1 MDKVKLG
8 FIGTGGMAGAHMNN
22 LKDNFEDVEFCAM
35 CDISEDRAKQRAEEF
50 GGNAYTDYR
59 VMYDKEDLD
68 AVYICTPPF
77 AHGEQERIACEQGVA
92 MFIEKPIHS
101 ELEPAIIINEY
112 VEQSGVVTSVGYHWR
127 YGGNAQNAKAMLE
140 EQPQIL
146 GALGYW
152 MGGMPGTPWWR
163 VRAES
168 GGQHVEQTTHIFD
181 LARFLVGS
189 DGKTVHGVAA
199 SGSMAHIENYDID
212 DISMVNIEFKN
223 GAVANIVSAC
233 AMEGFGRVHLE
244 VFTRGLV
251 VTVGGANE
259 VNRGGET
266 EALSNEGGEDR
277 DRVFIDAVKSG
288 DTSNILSPYSDA
300 LETLRIMLAASTS
313 FRTGKA
319 VDL

>member
-8 FIGTGGMAGAHMNN
+8 FIGTGGMAGAHMRN
-22 LKDNFEDVEFCAM
+22 LKDNFEDVDFTAM
-35 CDISEDRAKQRAEEF
+35 CDISEDRAQQRAEEF
-50 GGNAYTDYR
+50 GGNSYSDYR

-77 AHGEQERIACEQGVA
+77 AHGEQERIACEQGIA

-101 ELEPAIIINEY
+101 ELEPAIIINED
-112 VEQSGVVTSVGYHWR
+112 VERSGVITSVGYHWR
-127 YGGNAQNAKAMLE
+127 YGGNAQNAKAMLDA
-140 EQPQIL
+140 QPQIL

-199 SGSMAHIENYDID
+199 SGSMEHIENYDID

-223 GAVANIVSAC
+223 GAVANIVSSC

-259 VNRGGET
+259 VNKGGET
-266 EALSNEGGEDR
+266 EPLSSDSGQDR

-288 DTSNILSPYSDA
+288 DRSEILSDYSDA

>member
-8 FIGTGGMAGAHMNN
+8 FIGTGGMASAHMRN
-22 LKDNFEDVEFCAM
+22 LKDGFEDVEFCAM

-77 AHGEQERIACEQGVA
+77 AHGEQERIACEQGIA
-92 MFIEKPIHS
+92 MFIEKPVHS

-112 VEQSGVVTSVGYHWR
+112 VEQSGVITSVGYHWR
-127 YGGNAQNAKAMLE
+127 YGGNAQNAKAMLG

-199 SGSMAHIENYDID
+199 SGSMTHIENYDID

-233 AMEGFGRVHLE
+233 AMEGVNRVHLE

-251 VTVGGANE
+251 VTVGGLNE

-266 EALSNEGGEDR
+266 EPLPNGGGADR
-277 DRVFIDAVKSG
+277 DRVFIDAVKTG
-288 DTSNILSPYSDA
+288 DTSQILSPYSDA

-319 VDL
+319 IDL

>member
-8 FIGTGGMAGAHMNN
+8 FIGTGGMAGAHMRN
-22 LKDNFEDVEFCAM
+22 LTDNFKDVEFSAM

-50 GGNAYTDYR
+50 GGNAYSDYR

-77 AHGEQERIACEQGVA
+77 AHGEQERIACEQGIA

-101 ELEPAIIINEY
+101 ELEPAIIINEDI
-112 VEQSGVVTSVGYHWR
+112 ERSGVITSVGYHWR
-127 YGGNAQNAKAMLE
+127 YGGNAQNAKEMLDA
-140 EQPQIL
+140 QPQIL

-152 MGGMPGTPWWR
+152 IGGMPGTPWWR

-199 SGSMAHIENYDID
+199 SGSMEHIENYDID

-223 GAVANIVSAC
+223 GAVANIVSSC

-259 VNRGGET
+259 VNKGGET
-266 EALSNEGGEDR
+266 ESLSNEGGQDR

-288 DTSNILSPYSDA
+288 DSSKILSPYSDA

>member
-1 MDKVKLG
+1 MDKEKLG
-8 FIGTGGMAGAHMNN
+8 FIGTGGMAG
-22 LKDNFEDVEFCAM
+22 
-35 CDISEDRAKQRAEEF
+35 AEEF

-77 AHGEQERIACEQGVA
+77 AHGEQERIACEQGIA

-101 ELEPAIIINEY
+101 ELEPAIIINED
-112 VEQSGVVTSVGYHWR
+112 VERSGVITSVGYHWR
-127 YGGNAQNAKAMLE
+127 YGGNAQNAKEMLDA
-140 EQPQIL
+140 QPQIL

-168 GGQHVEQTTHIFD
+168 GGQHVEQTTHLFD

-199 SGSMAHIENYDID
+199 SGSMEHIENYDID
-212 DISMVNIEFKN
+212 DISMVNIAFKN
-223 GAVANIVSAC
+223 GAVANIVSCC
-233 AMEGFGRVHLE
+233 AMEGFNRVNLE

-251 VTVGGANE
+251 VTVGGSNE
-259 VNRGGET
+259 VNKGGET
-266 EALSNEGGEDR
+266 EPLSNDGGQDR

-288 DTSNILSPYSDA
+288 DSSKILSPYSDA

>member
-8 FIGTGGMAGAHMNN
+8 FIGTGGMASAHMRN
-22 LKDNFEDVEFCAM
+22 LKDNFEDVEFSAM
-35 CDISEDRAKQRAEEF
+35 CDISEDRATARAEEF
-50 GGNAYTDYR
+50 GGNAYADYR

-77 AHGEQERIACEQGVA
+77 AHGEQERIACEQGIA

-101 ELEPAIIINEY
+101 ELEPAIIINED
-112 VEQSGVVTSVGYHWR
+112 VERSGVITSVGYHWR

-152 MGGMPGTPWWR
+152 IGGMPGTPWWR

-199 SGSMAHIENYDID
+199 SGSMTHIENYDID

-233 AMEGFGRVHLE
+233 ATEGFGRVHLE

-251 VTVGGANE
+251 VTVGGSNE

-266 EALSNEGGEDR
+266 EPLSNDGGADR
-277 DRVFIDAVKSG
+277 DRVFIDAVKS
-288 DTSNILSPYSDA
+288 DDSSQILSPYSDA

>member
-8 FIGTGGMAGAHMNN
+8 FIGTGGMASAHMRN
-22 LKDNFEDVEFCAM
+22 LKDNFDDVEFSAM

-77 AHGEQERIACEQGVA
+77 AHGEQERIACEQGIA

-101 ELEPAIIINEY
+101 ELEPAIIINEDI
-112 VEQSGVVTSVGYHWR
+112 QRSGVITSVGYHWR

-140 EQPQIL
+140 AEPQIL

-152 MGGMPGTPWWR
+152 IGGLPGTPWWR
-163 VRAES
+163 VRAQS

-181 LARFLVGS
+181 LARFLLGS

-199 SGSMAHIENYDID
+199 SGTMTDVENYDVD

-223 GAVANIVSAC
+223 GTVANIVSCC
-233 AMEGFGRVHLE
+233 AMQGFGRVQLE

-251 VTVGGANE
+251 VTVGGPNQ
-259 VNRGGET
+259 VNRDGET
-266 EALSNEGGEDR
+266 ESLSNEDGQDR

-288 DTSNILSPYSDA
+288 DSSQILSSYSDA

>member
-8 FIGTGGMAGAHMNN
+8 FIGTGGMAGAHMRN
-22 LKDNFEDVEFCAM
+22 LKDNFEDVDFTAM
-35 CDISEDRAKQRAEEF
+35 CDISEDRAQQRAEEF
-50 GGNAYTDYR
+50 GGNSYSDYR

-77 AHGEQERIACEQGVA
+77 AHGEQERIACEQGIA

-101 ELEPAIIINEY
+101 ELEPAIIINDY
-112 VEQSGVVTSVGYHWR
+112 IEQTGVITSVGYHWR
-127 YGGNAQNAKAMLE
+127 YGGNAQNAKAMLDA
-140 EQPQIL
+140 QPQIL

-199 SGSMAHIENYDID
+199 SGSMEHIENYDID

-223 GAVANIVSAC
+223 GAVANIVSSC

-259 VNRGGET
+259 VNKDGET
-266 EALSNEGGEDR
+266 EPLSSDSGQDR

-288 DTSNILSPYSDA
+288 DRSEILSDYSDA

>member
-8 FIGTGGMAGAHMNN
+8 FIGTGGMASAHMRN
-22 LKDNFEDVEFCAM
+22 LKDNFDDVTFSAM

-59 VMYDKEDLD
+59 VMYEKEDLD

-77 AHGEQERIACEQGVA
+77 AHGEQERIACEQGIA

-101 ELEPAIIINEY
+101 ELEPAIIINED
-112 VEQSGVVTSVGYHWR
+112 VERSGVITSVGYHWR
-127 YGGNAQNAKAMLE
+127 YGGNAQNAKTMLE

-152 MGGMPGTPWWR
+152 IGGMPGTPWWR
-163 VRAES
+163 VRAQS

-199 SGSMAHIENYDID
+199 SGSMTDIENYDVD
-212 DISMVNIEFKN
+212 DISMVNIEFQN
-223 GAVANIVSAC
+223 GAVANIVSSC
-233 AMEGFGRVHLE
+233 AMQGFGRVHLE

-251 VTVGGANE
+251 VTVGGANQ

-266 EALSNEGGEDR
+266 APLSNEGGQDR

-288 DTSNILSPYSDA
+288 DSSQILSPYSDA

>member
-8 FIGTGGMAGAHMNN
+8 FIGTGGMAGAHMRN

-35 CDISEDRAKQRAEEF
+35 CDISEDRAKARAEEY
-50 GGNAYTDYR
+50 GGNAYADYR

-77 AHGEQERIACEQGVA
+77 AHGEQERIACEQGIA

-101 ELEPAIIINEY
+101 ELEPAIIINDY
-112 VEQSGVVTSVGYHWR
+112 TLNRRGVITSIGYHWR

-152 MGGMPGTPWWR
+152 IGGMPGTPWWR

-199 SGSMAHIENYDID
+199 SGSMTHVENYDID

-223 GAVANIVSAC
+223 GAVANIVSSC

-251 VTVGGANE
+251 VTVGG
-259 VNRGGET
+259 
-266 EALSNEGGEDR
+266 SNEREPRWR
-277 DRVFIDAVKSG
+277 DRTACW
-288 DTSNILSPYSDA
+288 
-300 LETLRIMLAASTS
+300 
-313 FRTGKA
+313 
-319 VDL
+319 

>member
-8 FIGTGGMAGAHMNN
+8 FIGTGGMAGAHMSN
-22 LKDNFEDVEFCAM
+22 LKDNFEDVEFSAM
-35 CDISEDRAKQRAEEF
+35 CDISEDRAKQRADEF

-77 AHGEQERIACEQGVA
+77 AHGEQERIACEKGIA

-101 ELEPAIIINEY
+101 ELEPAVIINEY

-140 EQPQIL
+140 AQPQIL

-189 DGKTVHGVAA
+189 DGKTVHGVA
-199 SGSMAHIENYDID
+199 GERQYD
-212 DISMVNIEFKN
+212 
-223 GAVANIVSAC
+223 A
-233 AMEGFGRVHLE
+233 
-244 VFTRGLV
+244 
-251 VTVGGANE
+251 
-259 VNRGGET
+259 
-266 EALSNEGGEDR
+266 
-277 DRVFIDAVKSG
+277 
-288 DTSNILSPYSDA
+288 Y
-300 LETLRIMLAASTS
+300 
-313 FRTGKA
+313 
-319 VDL
+319 